1 MKLFRTMAVCALL
14 VAPAIKAQRWEVG
27 VGAGGGF
34 YTSQDVNSSSFG
46 SASAKIDTN
55 IAASAWVTNNGHSK
69 WGGELRYDYGR
80 GDLTLSQGS
89 TKASFAGETHGI
101 HYDVLR
107 YFAPSESPVRPF
119 VAVGGG
125 IKVYRGTGEEVVF
138 QPLSKIALLTK
149 EQDLVAMVSVGGG
162 IKFHLSPR
170 VTLRAE
176 IHDYL
181 SPFPKKVITPN
192 VGAKVGGW
200 GWLQDFVPMIGL
212 SYTSN

>member
-1 MKLFRTMAVCALL
+1 MKLVSTFVTVIGLTTPVLM
-14 VAPAIKAQRWEVG
+14 AQRWEVG
-27 VGAGGGF
+27 GGAGGGF
-34 YTSQDVNSSSFG
+34 YSSQDINSPNG
-46 SASAKIDTN
+46 TASGKLETN
-55 IAASAWVTNNGHSK
+55 IAGSAWLTNNGHNK

-80 GDLTLSQGS
+80 GDFQLSQSS

-125 IKVYRGTGEEVVF
+125 VKVYRGTGTEVVF

-149 EQDLVAMVSVGGG
+149 AQDLVPMVSVGGG
-162 IKFHLSPR
+162 LKFRISPR

-176 IHDYL
+176 VHDYL
-181 SPFPKKVITPN
+181 TPFPKKVITPN

-200 GWLQDFVPMIGL
+200 CWLQDFVPMIGL

>member
-1 MKLFRTMAVCALL
+1 MRLVQTVVLAAVIA
-14 VAPAIKAQRWEVG
+14 APGMLAQRWEVG
-27 VGAGGGF
+27 AGAGGGF
-34 YTSQDVNSSSFG
+34 YTSQDINSPNG
-46 SASAKIDTN
+46 TASAKIETN
-55 IAASAWVTNNGHSK
+55 IAGSAWVTNNGHNK

-80 GDLTLSQGS
+80 GDYQLSQGS

-125 IKVYRGTGEEVVF
+125 IKVYRGTGTEVVF

-162 IKFHLSPR
+162 IKFRLSPH

-176 IHDYL
+176 VHDYL
-181 SPFPKKVITPN
+181 SPFPKKVVTPN

-200 GWLQDFVPMIGL
+200 GWLQDIVPMIGI
-212 SYTSN
+212 SYASN